1 MLQIHRLL
9 IIFSALTV
17 VAVLAGCGL
26 NTTTNATGLST
37 TTAEPSSTAATK
49 ASPMTTSSSI
59 SAVRTGPVTLHVGA
73 QFYRTGDT
81 ISVTLSNQSNQTIYF
96 PDHLTNCTV
105 ILLQRQKVQ
114 SVVAANGQVI
124 IDPCR
129 LAIATRM
136 HPLGAGQRLV
146 VRLAAPLDGW
156 QPGFYRVTLS
166 YRTSLN
172 GGPSTTIHSAL
183 LTVGPLVPQE
193 L

>member
-114 SVVAANGQVI
+114 SVVAANGQAVSGSRKWASHHRCLQACNCYA
-124 IDPCR
+124 DALAGCR
-129 LAIATRM
+129 TAPRCETRC
-136 HPLGAGQRLV
+136 PA
-146 VRLAAPLDGW
+146 
-156 QPGFYRVTLS
+156 
-166 YRTSLN
+166 
-172 GGPSTTIHSAL
+172 
-183 LTVGPLVPQE
+183 
-193 L
+193 

>member
-59 SAVRTGPVTLHVGA
+59 SAVRTGPVTLYVGA

-114 SVVAANGQVI
+114 SVVAANGQAI
-124 IDPCR
+124 IDACR

-136 HPLGAGQRLV
+136 HSLGAGQRLV

-156 QPGFYRVTLS
+156 PPGFYRATLS
-166 YRTSLN
+166 YRMSLN
-172 GGPSTTIHSAL
+172 GGPSTTIRSAVF
-183 LTVGPLVPQE
+183 TVGPLVPQE

>member
-1 MLQIHRLL
+1 MLRIHRLL

-59 SAVRTGPVTLHVGA
+59 SAVRTGPVTLYVGA

-105 ILLQRQKVQ
+105 ILLQRHKGQ

-124 IDPCR
+124 IHPHR
-129 LAIATRM
+129 LPIHHRI
-136 HPLGAGQRLV
+136 PLL
-146 VRLAAPLDGW
+146 
-156 QPGFYRVTLS
+156 
-166 YRTSLN
+166 
-172 GGPSTTIHSAL
+172 
-183 LTVGPLVPQE
+183 
-193 L
+193 